1 MVLIPMLLCTAFMVP
16 PDVVKLGIT
25 CAAGATGALCFY
37 PLDLLKTR
45 LQSSTGAQE
54 FGNSFDAAMQVPL
67 TLPACPCLLGDVFDV
82 AVQVVATEG
91 PLGLYNGL
99 PVQLIGIMPVVSVQ
113 LLTNDAL
120 RGICPPVVA
129 GMLTGLLQVSVS
141 NPFEA
146 IKVRLQ
152 LQGGCSDVSSLL
164 GELGFKGLCRGWQGC
179 AARDVTFSALTF
191 PTYAYAKG
199 ALAAAGVVGPGALL
213 LCGVLAAFWHGQSDL
228 AHSPFGLT
236 QHSRGPLAQG
246 SPTGLRRASS
256 PRGGR
261 GEAAGSA
268 LASPAAFFSTPG
280 DVISTRQKQ
289 GCGLLLREPGDS
301 LEDVCDIPCDVDA
314 TAEGDEPW
322 DSVVRRVY
330 GEGGTAGFF
339 RGGVE
344 RAAQQGPQM
353 AVTLCTFDVA
363 MSACAAN
370 GWVVL

>member
-16 PDVVKLGIT
+16 PDVIKLGIT

-67 TLPACPCLLGDVFDV
+67 TLPACPCLLGNVFDV

-164 GELGFKGLCRGWQGC
+164 GELGFKGLCRGWQVCVYTNMYALHIQCTPTPVPWLAGLC
-179 AARDVTFSALTF
+179 RARRHLLGPHVPHLRLRQR
-191 PTYAYAKG
+191 G
-199 ALAAAGVVGPGALL
+199 ARRRGRGRTRRAAAM
-213 LCGVLAAFWHGQSDL
+213 
-228 AHSPFGLT
+228 
-236 QHSRGPLAQG
+236 
-246 SPTGLRRASS
+246 RRA
-256 PRGGR
+256 RGI
-261 GEAAGSA
+261 SA
-268 LASPAAFFSTPG
+268 WS
-280 DVISTRQKQ
+280 K
-289 GCGLLLREPGDS
+289 
-301 LEDVCDIPCDVDA
+301 
-314 TAEGDEPW
+314 
-322 DSVVRRVY
+322 
-330 GEGGTAGFF
+330 
-339 RGGVE
+339 
-344 RAAQQGPQM
+344 
-353 AVTLCTFDVA
+353 
-363 MSACAAN
+363 
-370 GWVVL
+370 

>member
-16 PDVVKLGIT
+16 PDVIKLGIT

-54 FGNSFDAAMQVPL
+54 FGNSFDAAMQVASHL
-67 TLPACPCLLGDVFDV
+67 AACHPCLLVNLFAV

-120 RGICPPVVA
+120 RGICPPLIA

-152 LQGGCSDVSSLL
+152 LQGGCSDVRSLL
-164 GELGFKGLCRGWQGC
+164 GELGFKGLCRGWQVCIYTNMCALIYDAHQRLYRGWQGC

-213 LCGVLAAFWHGQSDL
+213 LCGVLAALGMIKV
-228 AHSPFGLT
+228 PRLT
-236 QHSRGPLAQG
+236 AY
-246 SPTGLRRASS
+246 
-256 PRGGR
+256 
-261 GEAAGSA
+261 AA
-268 LASPAAFFSTPG
+268 THN
-280 DVISTRQKQ
+280 T
-289 GCGLLLREPGDS
+289 
-301 LEDVCDIPCDVDA
+301 
-314 TAEGDEPW
+314 
-322 DSVVRRVY
+322 
-330 GEGGTAGFF
+330 
-339 RGGVE
+339 
-344 RAAQQGPQM
+344 
-353 AVTLCTFDVA
+353 TF
-363 MSACAAN
+363 
-370 GWVVL
+370 

>member
-54 FGNSFDAAMQVPL
+54 FGNSFDAAM
-67 TLPACPCLLGDVFDV
+67 
-82 AVQVVATEG
+82 QVVATEG

-213 LCGVLAAFWHGQSDL
+213 LCGVLAA
-228 AHSPFGLT
+228 
-236 QHSRGPLAQG
+236 
-246 SPTGLRRASS
+246 
-256 PRGGR
+256 
-261 GEAAGSA
+261 
-268 LASPAAFFSTPG
+268 SPAAFFSTPG